1 MSKSVSK
8 AGLTA
13 NTADNL
19 DDTIAPWQRLTLP
32 RIPLVPDEILR
43 RNSVYFEI
51 DTRFRRAARLLQFL
65 WLKDHGIPTGI
76 HVSGKADDA
85 VTMELGSC
93 LSPEAARAGKNFLSP
108 AIHALVRRE
117 VIMQEEGAAIDEDR
131 LFGNAL
137 SSMPLVFSVFGPMAL
152 DPGLAT
158 SVFRRLLPTFVH
170 SVEHIVFE
178 HSPGRREERFLN
190 DGTAFDLAL
199 RVVTPEGEQGTVFVE
214 VKYSEDM
221 VGPAARLRDRYDE
234 ASRQVHLFKNPDSP
248 GLRSLA
254 CEQFWREHMLAQL
267 AVDHAVVSRAMF
279 ILIGPRL
286 NRRVN
291 AAIRLY
297 QNELIDVDD
306 RDTNRVDFQA
316 LTLESII
323 DAIAEAGATEIAR
336 ALWHRY
342 ADFQRILDLS
352 LLEFEANAN
361 FSRSAEQVREKS
373 NVSDE
378 TKLPVVASASGRSV
392 RAEGSARR
400 AVGAGSASSS
410 RKPSSTTEGVC

>member
-1 MSKSVSK
+1 MIRMSKSISE
-8 AGLTA
+8 AGLPA
-13 NTADNL
+13 NNAAGNY
-19 DDTIAPWQRLTLP
+19 DDAIAPWQHLTLP

-76 HVSGKADDA
+76 HVSGKANDA

-117 VIMQEEGAAIDEDR
+117 VIMQEEGASIDEDR

-137 SSMPLVFSVFGPMAL
+137 SSMPLVFNLFGPMVL

-158 SVFRRLLPTFVH
+158 SVFRHLLPTFVH

-178 HSPGRREERFLN
+178 HSPGRREARFLG
-190 DGTAFDLAL
+190 DGSAADLAL
-199 RVVTPEGEQGTVFVE
+199 RIVTPEGEQGTVFVE

-234 ASRQVHLFKNPDSP
+234 ASRQVHLFRNPDSP

-267 AVDHAVVSRAMF
+267 AVDHGVVSRAMF
-279 ILIGPRL
+279 IVIGPRL

-297 QNELIDVDD
+297 KNELIEADD
-306 RDTNRVDFQA
+306 RDTNRVDFEA
-316 LTLESII
+316 FTLEAII
-323 DAIAEAGATEIAR
+323 DAMAEAGATKIAR
-336 ALWHRY
+336 SLWHRY
-342 ADFQRILDLS
+342 ADFQRILDMS
-352 LLEFEANAN
+352 LLEFDDTVK
-361 FSRSAEQVREKS
+361 FSGSAEQVRETTT
-373 NVSDE
+373 DCDD
-378 TKLPVVASASGRSV
+378 TKLPVVASTSGTGV
-392 RAEGSARR
+392 RGAGRR
-400 AVGAGSASSS
+400 AVGTGTVGSSP
-410 RKPSSTTEGVC
+410 RPKVR